1 MLSKFHKNIILFFC
15 VLLILI
21 SIIFYRNFLYLIS
34 NTSFPKYIN
43 RCPDHWDFSGND
55 TEHKCHAS
63 HLNQLNNFTPVI
75 DLKRT
80 VTAADV
86 NAASGR
92 IDEGG
97 QPQDAGGS
105 RASEARGWAAAA
117 HGLQEGENYLT
128 KGAIYKSNHKLDD
141 NFDFKNVYKKNNYC
155 GLYEYSRKNNLQWS
169 GITNANYTKYC

>member
-15 VLLILI
+15 VLLIFI

-55 TEHKCHAS
+55 TEHTCHAS
-63 HLNQLNNFTPVI
+63 HLNQLNNFSPVI
-75 DLKRT
+75 DLKQT
-80 VTAADV
+80 VNAADV
-86 NAASGR
+86 DAA
-92 IDEGG
+92 
-97 QPQDAGGS
+97 DAGD
-105 RASEARGWAAAA
+105 
-117 HGLQEGENYLT
+117 LVQLGENYLT
-128 KGAIYKSNHKLDD
+128 RGTTYKSNHKLDD

>member
-15 VLLILI
+15 VLLIFI

-63 HLNQLNNFTPVI
+63 HLNQLNNFSPVI
-75 DLKRT
+75 DLKQT
-80 VTAADV
+80 VTAHV
-86 NAASGR
+86 G
-92 IDEGG
+92 DEV
-97 QPQDAGGS
+97 
-105 RASEARGWAAAA
+105 
-117 HGLQEGENYLT
+117 EGENYLT
-128 KGAIYKSNHKLDD
+128 RGTTYNSNHKLDK

-155 GLYEYSRKNNLQWS
+155 GLYEYSKKNNLQWS

>member
-15 VLLILI
+15 VLLIFI

-55 TEHKCHAS
+55 TKHTCHAS

-80 VTAADV
+80 VTTEEA
-86 NAASGR
+86 AASNVG
-92 IDEGG
+92 EK
-97 QPQDAGGS
+97 Q
-105 RASEARGWAAAA
+105 
-117 HGLQEGENYLT
+117 GENYLT